1 MNAWAIDRFDDPP
14 VLLLFFWFCLLILGL
29 IVAVRVLDRA
39 FRPYRRWALRRD
51 SRILEEFGLRREM
64 PSWVASWWQIDWREE
79 YSGAV
84 HGPVARVLRAETP
97 SSLERR
103 LWLAARRRGY
113 DVWIGSLGQVTKR
126 VYSGGGG
133 WTTITK
139 HPPTGLVLVELHGSA
154 LRDRLQ
160 TPDPV
165 GSWKW
170 LVRGQ
175 ILAVAHED
183 PSLRTWPAPGALL
196 GTARALRRVLAAM
209 DDAVLLA
216 ELLCEPGPDT
226 SRGTLPGPGL
236 P

>member
-1 MNAWAIDRFDDPP
+1 MHAWAIDRFDDPP

-29 IVAVRVLDRA
+29 IVAVRVLEWL
-39 FRPYRRWALRRD
+39 FGPYRRWALRRD
-51 SRILEEFGLRREM
+51 SRILEEFGLQREM
-64 PSWVASWWQIDWREE
+64 PSWVASWWQIDGREE

-97 SSLERR
+97 SSAERQP
-103 LWLAARRRGY
+103 WLAARRRGY

-126 VYSGGGG
+126 VYAAGD

-139 HPPTGLVLVELHGSA
+139 HPPTGLVLVELHGPV
-154 LRDRLQ
+154 LRDRPQ
-160 TPDPV
+160 TRDPV

-183 PSLRTWPAPGALL
+183 PSLRRWPDPGALF
-196 GTARALRRVLAAM
+196 GTPRALRRVLAAM
-209 DDAVLLA
+209 DDAALLA
-216 ELLCEPGPDT
+216 DLLCEPGPDT
-226 SRGTLPGPGL
+226 SGGTRPGPGL